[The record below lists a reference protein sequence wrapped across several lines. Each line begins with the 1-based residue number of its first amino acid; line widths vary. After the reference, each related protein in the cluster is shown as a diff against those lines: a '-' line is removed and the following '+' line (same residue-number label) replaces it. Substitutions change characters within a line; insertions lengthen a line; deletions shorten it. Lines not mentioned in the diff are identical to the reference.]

1 MLKPKISLK
10 RQDFDFSGVQGNFV
24 TKRVSEKSV
33 TDPDTTGNGTKAIV
47 TGQDS
52 TDIDQKTN
60 VTDPESTA
68 IGTEATVIDQD
79 KTGSD
84 LDSTATGTDPDST
97 DIDQETIVS
106 APESTA
112 TGTETTATEP
122 DTTAT
127 VATMVEF
134 GSIKLALY
142 KSRI

>member
-33 TDPDTTGNGTKAIV
+33 TDPDTT
-47 TGQDS
+47 
-52 TDIDQKTN
+52 
-60 VTDPESTA
+60 A
-68 IGTEATVIDQD
+68 IGTETTVTDRDKPAIDQD

-84 LDSTATGTDPDST
+84 L
-97 DIDQETIVS
+97 
-106 APESTA
+106 ESTV
-112 TGTETTATEP
+112 TGSKATATEP

-134 GSIKLALY
+134 GSIK
-142 KSRI
+142 